1 MTLYDHEWLNG
12 HFTLNSHL
20 RTGFGSIIGW
30 LREYFSLIYCGVCLH
45 YTVPCAQRRSAGS
58 GVANRD
64 LQNIGI
70 RGKTA
75 DLP

>member
-1 MTLYDHEWLNG
+1 MVEWPFYVK
-12 HFTLNSHL
+12 FTLL
-20 RTGFGSIIGW
+20 RTGFGIIGW

-45 YTVPCAQRRSAGS
+45 YTVHCAQRRSAGS

-64 LQNIGI
+64 LQIIGI